1 MNIKSDIEEQLRQE
15 IIGAAISRYR
25 LAKLSGVSE
34 GVISNFVNRRRTMT
48 MVTGARCA
56 AILGLELRPVK
67 KPAKAKVKYGKSD

>member
-1 MNIKSDIEEQLRQE
+1 MKPDIEEELRQA

-34 GVISNFVNRRRTMT
+34 GVISNFVNRRRTVT
-48 MVTGARCA
+48 MATGAKCA

-67 KPAKAKVKYGKSD
+67 TGKGTVKYGKRIT